1 MVRIGVLG
9 SRDSWYTRD
18 LTRAAA
24 TLRRATEMQWL
35 SFGELQVSL
44 LRSNVMGVQ
53 TNSIA
58 LGKPAALELT
68 PTPLECLSELDA
80 ILVRTMPLGSLEQVI
95 FRMDCLQA
103 LSRAGVAVINPPRSL
118 EVAID
123 KWLTQHRLQL
133 ADVLTPPTIA
143 CQTREA
149 ALAAFEQL
157 GGDVLIKPL
166 FGGEGRG
173 ILRIQD
179 RDMAWRACGTLQQ
192 LGQVMY
198 VQQFMDHLGYDIRV
212 LFVGSKMFSIKRI
225 ACAGAWRTNLSQGSR
240 AEPHVLDD
248 HQRQVALRSAM
259 AVGGSVLGVDLLP
272 LRDGRLMVLEVNA
285 VPGWR
290 SAVPT
295 GVGRGDGSGVDLA
308 KP

>member
-1 MVRIGVLG
+1 
-9 SRDSWYTRD
+9 
-18 LTRAAA
+18 
-24 TLRRATEMQWL
+24 
-35 SFGELQVSL
+35 
-44 LRSNVMGVQ
+44 
-53 TNSIA
+53 
-58 LGKPAALELT
+58 
-68 PTPLECLSELDA
+68 
-80 ILVRTMPLGSLEQVI
+80 MPLGSLEQVI

-103 LSRAGVAVINPPRSL
+103 LSQAGCKVINPPRSL

-123 KWLTQHRLQL
+123 KWLTQHRLHL
-133 ADVLTPPTIA
+133 AGVSTPPTIA
-143 CQTREA
+143 CQTRDA
-149 ALAAFEQL
+149 ALAAFERL

-179 RDMAWRACGTLQQ
+179 ADMAWRACGTLQQ

-198 VQQFMDHLGYDIRV
+198 VQQFLDHVGYDIRV

-225 ACAGAWRTNLSQGSR
+225 ACDGAWRTNLSQGSR

-248 HQRQVALRSAM
+248 HQREVAQRSAM

-285 VPGWR
+285 VPGWKGL
-290 SAVPT
+290 AAT
-295 GVGRGDGSGVDLA
+295 LEVDIAREVLLYTTNLIDSIEVDA
-308 KP
+308 GIGYA